1 MKTLIKHRGKSGMTQ
16 KDLANKLGISRMRV
30 IQLESD
36 DCHQLSKTLE
46 NKLCEVFEV
55 NKFEL
60 LGIDNL
66 RHIPET
72 KEEALYEIKLLEELM
87 KKWD

>member
-1 MKTLIKHRGKSGMTQ
+1 MKSIIKYRGKLGMTQ
-16 KDLANKLGISRMRV
+16 KQLADKIGISRVRV
-30 IQLESD
+30 VYLESD
-36 DCHQLSKTLE
+36 ECRKLTNE
-46 NKLCEVFEV
+46 IEEKLCNVFQI

-72 KEEALYEIKLLEELM
+72 KEEALYEIELLKELM
-87 KKWD
+87 SKWD